1 MAVGKIHSKDE
12 VKFSSLLEEF
22 EERVEGKAGAIGS
35 FIGTVRKKG
44 EKGGEVQKLH
54 YERADEAQSDL
65 EEIASE
71 IEETIEGIEEVAI
84 HHVVDDLEPGD
95 EILYVLV
102 GGEHRKEVFEA
113 LPEIMDR
120 IKTDVRIWKKEIT
133 NEESYW
139 MHEAKE

>member
-12 VKFSSLLEEF
+12 VEFSSLHEEF
-22 EERVEGKAGAIGS
+22 EERVERKVGAIGS

-44 EKGGEVQKLH
+44 EKGGEVRELH

-65 EEIASE
+65 EGIASE
-71 IEETIEGIEEVAI
+71 IEESIEGIEEVSI

-120 IKTDVRIWKKEIT
+120 VKNEVRIWKKEIT